1 MIERIARIKLQS
13 LAASFKAGVLT
24 SARQTGKTTL
34 VKETFSQKQYV
45 SLENP
50 DTRNF
55 APEDPICFLKMY
67 PHGPFWTKFNEP
79 HKKPD
84 THSSTRPI

>member
-1 MIERIARIKLQS
+1 
-13 LAASFKAGVLT
+13 VLT
-24 SARQTGKTTL
+24 GARQTGKTTL

-55 APEDPICFLKMY
+55 ALEDPRGFLKMY
-67 PHGPFWTKFNEP
+67 PQGAILDE
-79 HKKPD
+79 
-84 THSSTRPI
+84 IL